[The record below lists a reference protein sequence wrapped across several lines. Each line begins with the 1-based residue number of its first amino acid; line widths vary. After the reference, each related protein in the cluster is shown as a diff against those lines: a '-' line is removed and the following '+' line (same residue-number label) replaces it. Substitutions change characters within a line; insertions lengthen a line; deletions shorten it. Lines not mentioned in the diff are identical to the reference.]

1 MVGNSNLTH
10 LVYSSLMAAAL
21 KFGFQKDISQFCSKA
36 GTDYPAAEA
45 KNISIIVKSCI
56 FSTKIIGTTSRTYTL
71 DFICRHRHT
80 YTGSA
85 AQNTEAAIIR

>member
-1 MVGNSNLTH
+1 
-10 LVYSSLMAAAL
+10 MAAAL

-36 GTDYPAAEA
+36 GTDYPAAET

-56 FSTKIIGTTSRTYTL
+56 FSTKIVGTTSCAYTL
-71 DFICRHRHT
+71 DFICRHGHT

-85 AQNTEAAIIR
+85 AQNTEAALIR